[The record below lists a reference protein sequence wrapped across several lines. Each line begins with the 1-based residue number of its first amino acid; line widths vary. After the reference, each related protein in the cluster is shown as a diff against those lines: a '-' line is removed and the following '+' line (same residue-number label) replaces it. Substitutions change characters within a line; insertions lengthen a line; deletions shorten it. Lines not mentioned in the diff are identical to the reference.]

1 MKKIILIALFLFPT
15 LALAEMPAFPMA
27 FYGSV
32 TINDSP
38 APVGTIIRAYY
49 EDVNPNNLAGEATI
63 KETGIYGYALSTGQ
77 KLLVKEGAGKIIFTF
92 QFQSILSGQETKGIN
107 EISYAS
113 FESEST
119 KEFNIAFK
127 YDVPVPPVPPT
138 PPSGGGG
145 GGGGGGGS
153 RGSTS
158 RTIPILPSQASAVA
172 QANVGRTG
180 SVLGASIFVFNSN
193 LAIGS
198 SGNDVTELQ
207 NRLTTEGVYTGPITG
222 YFGPL
227 TMAGVKAFQL
237 KYGIEQVGIVGP
249 ATRARLN
256 QGSGTVLGAQTSM
269 TMEQMKA
276 LLSQLQA
283 QVAALLLKLNS
294 LSR

>member
-27 FYGSV
+27 FYGTV
-32 TINDSP
+32 MINEVS
-38 APVGTIIRAYY
+38 APQGTIIRAYY
-49 EDVNPNNLAGEATI
+49 GDVNSNNLAGEVTV

-77 KLLVKEGAGKIIFTF
+77 KLLVKEGTGKIIFTF
-92 QFQSILSGQETKGIN
+92 QSVSILNNQETKGIS
-107 EISYAS
+107 EVSYTG

-119 KEFNIAFK
+119 KEFNMAFK
-127 YDVPVPPVPPT
+127 YDVPVPPVPPPP

-145 GGGGGGGS
+145 GGGGGRGGAN
-153 RGSTS
+153 

-227 TMAGVKAFQL
+227 TGAGVKAYQL
-237 KYGIEQVGIVGP
+237 KYGIAQLGIVGP

-256 QGSGTVLGAQTSM
+256 QGSGAVLGVQTSM

-276 LLSQLQA
+276 LLAQLQV

-294 LSR
+294 LSH